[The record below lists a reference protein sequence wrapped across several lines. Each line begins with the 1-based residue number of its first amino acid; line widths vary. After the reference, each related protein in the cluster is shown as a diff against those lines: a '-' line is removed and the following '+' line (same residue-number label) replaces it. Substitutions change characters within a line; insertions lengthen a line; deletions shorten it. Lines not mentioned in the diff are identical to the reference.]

1 LIGLAACGSAA
12 VITACG
18 SGASSHSAATAAA
31 APATSVTATAHG
43 GPLGGKSADAIITA
57 ALTNTEAA
65 STVRMTGAGTDAGKG
80 VMFDL
85 ELVRG
90 RGCEGTLSMSKAQT
104 FRLIYLGN
112 TVWMRPSDAFYASL
126 GGNKA
131 ALALLTGKYIKVKST
146 DSLVGNIS
154 NLCTL
159 SGLLGT
165 VGPTS
170 GRRFAAQASTYKGQP
185 VMKLT
190 QPDHTGYVY
199 ISDTARPVLLLVTE
213 LGASG
218 GSIAFTNYNAAV
230 TITPP
235 PAAQTID
242 GSQFGL

>member
-1 LIGLAACGSAA
+1 
-12 VITACG
+12 
-18 SGASSHSAATAAA
+18 
-31 APATSVTATAHG
+31 
-43 GPLGGKSADAIITA
+43 
-57 ALTNTEAA
+57 
-65 STVRMTGAGTDAGKG
+65 VRMTGAGTDAGKG

-85 ELVRG
+85 SLVRG
-90 RGCEGTLSMSKAQT
+90 RGCQGTLSMSKAQT

-126 GGNKA
+126 GTNKA
-131 ALALLTGKYIKVKST
+131 ALSLLKGKYIKVKST

-154 NLCTL
+154 DLCTL

-165 VGPTS
+165 VAPTS
-170 GRRFAAQASTYKGQP
+170 GRSFAAVTATYAGQP
-185 VMKLT
+185 VIKMT
-190 QPDHTGYVY
+190 QPDHAGFVYV
-199 ISDTARPVLLLVTE
+199 SDTARPVLLLVTE
-213 LGASG
+213 PGRSG